1 MSRRRLRGWLPA
13 ISRDSAR
20 ADNRD
25 RYKVRADSRDRHR
38 DRADSRVSAR
48 AARDSCPLQAQ

>member
-1 MSRRRLRGWLPA
+1 MSRSRLRGWVPA

-25 RYKVRADSRDRHR
+25 RHRDRADSRDRHR
-38 DRADSRVSAR
+38 VRADSRVSAR